1 MSELES
7 LFPAAVPKPND
18 SSKSDSR
25 RKSLGSKPEKV
36 HLIELRRA
44 NNTEIMLTKVKM
56 PLPDLVSAALALD
69 QSTLDVDQVENL
81 IKFCPTKEEMEL
93 LKNYT
98 GDKENLGKCE
108 QFFLELMKV
117 PRMESKLRVFS
128 FKIQFGSQVADLR
141 KSLNTIDSSCDEIR
155 SSLKLKEIMKKI
167 LLLGN
172 TLNQGTARGAAV
184 GFRLD
189 SLLKLT
195 DTRATNNKMTLMHYL
210 CKVLAAKSSQLLDF
224 YMDLV
229 SLEATSKIQLKM
241 LAEEMQAVSKGL
253 EKVQL
258 EYNAS
263 ESDGP
268 VSEIFREK
276 LKEFTDNAGADVQSL
291 SSLFSEVG
299 KKADALIKYFGE
311 DPVRCPFEQ
320 VISTLLTFV
329 TMFRK
334 AHEENRKQAELDKKR
349 AEKEAEAE
357 KSKAQLASKNDSKP
371 SNPSRQ
377 VKQTPDTK
385 TRAASRRGKDVG

>member
-1 MSELES
+1 
-7 LFPAAVPKPND
+7 
-18 SSKSDSR
+18 
-25 RKSLGSKPEKV
+25 
-36 HLIELRRA
+36 
-44 NNTEIMLTKVKM
+44 
-56 PLPDLVSAALALD
+56 
-69 QSTLDVDQVENL
+69 
-81 IKFCPTKEEMEL
+81 
-93 LKNYT
+93 
-98 GDKENLGKCE
+98 
-108 QFFLELMKV
+108 
-117 PRMESKLRVFS
+117 
-128 FKIQFGSQVADLR
+128 
-141 KSLNTIDSSCDEIR
+141 
-155 SSLKLKEIMKKI
+155 
-167 LLLGN
+167 
-172 TLNQGTARGAAV
+172 
-184 GFRLD
+184 
-189 SLLKLT
+189 
-195 DTRATNNKMTLMHYL
+195 
-210 CKVLAAKSSQLLDF
+210 
-224 YMDLV
+224 MDLV

>member
-1 MSELES
+1 LSELES

-172 TLNQGTARGAAV
+172 TLNQGTARGTTTA
-184 GFRLD
+184 F
-189 SLLKLT
+189 SLL
-195 DTRATNNKMTLMHYL
+195 H
-210 CKVLAAKSSQLLDF
+210 S
-224 YMDLV
+224 
-229 SLEATSKIQLKM
+229 I
-241 LAEEMQAVSKGL
+241 
-253 EKVQL
+253 
-258 EYNAS
+258 
-263 ESDGP
+263 
-268 VSEIFREK
+268 
-276 LKEFTDNAGADVQSL
+276 
-291 SSLFSEVG
+291 
-299 KKADALIKYFGE
+299 
-311 DPVRCPFEQ
+311 
-320 VISTLLTFV
+320 
-329 TMFRK
+329 
-334 AHEENRKQAELDKKR
+334 
-349 AEKEAEAE
+349 
-357 KSKAQLASKNDSKP
+357 
-371 SNPSRQ
+371 
-377 VKQTPDTK
+377 
-385 TRAASRRGKDVG
+385 